1 MKKNKIFVSVNDYN
15 IPNSVANYGV
25 YLAKNLERPA
35 HLYGVTKVPIQH
47 QPVSITGSGVPSP
60 VLAGI
65 GEVQK
70 VATIELKKLHQEAV
84 KIYSDVTYDVEI
96 GFPEKALIEKTEE
109 TQPYMVVIEGNNKL
123 TNLHE
128 WFGTYETRIAES
140 IDAPVLVLPN
150 DYYWK
155 PVNRILYVMEMDDQK
170 VNNMRVLTNLAEDLD
185 ANIAVVLL
193 SQENNE
199 AETNKYNQIVNTMKN
214 FLGYKNVNFHQF
226 FTQDPANTIDNLMT
240 HVNADWLAFEHE
252 SRSFL
257 ERMLNNYNTKR
268 LILQS
273 EIPVLVF

>member
-1 MKKNKIFVSVNDYN
+1 MKKDKIFVSLNDYN
-15 IPNSVANYGV
+15 LPNSIANYGIH
-25 YLAKNLERPA
+25 LAKKLNRPA

-47 QPVSITGSGVPSP
+47 QPVAITGTGIPSP
-60 VLAGI
+60 VLSGI

-70 VATIELKKLHQEAV
+70 IAKTELKKLHQEAV
-84 KIYSDVTYDVEI
+84 KIYDDITYDVDI
-96 GFPEKALIEKTEE
+96 GFPEKALIEKTEQ

-123 TNLHE
+123 TTLHE
-128 WFGTYETRIAES
+128 WFGTYETRIAEN
-140 IDAPVLVLPN
+140 IDAPVLVLP
-150 DYYWK
+150 DGYFWK

-170 VNNMRVLTNLAEDLD
+170 VNNMRVLSDLAEDLD

-193 SQENNE
+193 SNTRNE
-199 AETNKYNQIVNTMKN
+199 EETNKYNQIVSMMKG